1 MQTEVSESPT
11 EFALR
16 TIIMTIM
23 RATFTRVAPLTSTA
37 MCIGIPT
44 EYNENRYTNSSIPI
58 YFSIL
63 L

>member
-1 MQTEVSESPT
+1 MIYTINKNSN
-11 EFALR
+11 FALR
-16 TIIMTIM
+16 TSTTASV
-23 RATFTRVAPLTSTA
+23 RFTWARMVTSTA
-37 MCIGIPT
+37 IGVSAIPT